1 MTDDATTAMASQADA
16 DRAHARAR
24 ASGAPT
30 AGMPELV
37 DLRIAAAIAPL
48 EARIAE
54 LERRIDEGQ
63 ASRRAPFDPDSRQ
76 NLLTGLD
83 NATDS

>member
-1 MTDDATTAMASQADA
+1 
-16 DRAHARAR
+16 
-24 ASGAPT
+24 
-30 AGMPELV
+30 MPELV
-37 DLRIAAAIAPL
+37 DLRVAAAIAPL